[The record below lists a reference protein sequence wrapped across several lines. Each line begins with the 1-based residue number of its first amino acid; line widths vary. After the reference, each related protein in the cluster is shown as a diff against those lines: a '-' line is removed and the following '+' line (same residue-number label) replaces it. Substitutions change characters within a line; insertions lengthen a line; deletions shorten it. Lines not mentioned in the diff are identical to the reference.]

1 MEWKS
6 KRMQRWADDNISY
19 IRSTERKKFAWF
31 PVACKESS
39 SWVWLDWYWYL
50 TYPSNLGGFR
60 KKPIRPVRKEGE

>member
-6 KRMQRWADDNISY
+6 KRMQRWAEDNTAY

-31 PVACKESS
+31 PAGCVESN
-39 SWVWLDWYWYL
+39 SWVWLDWYWYR

-60 KKPIRPVRKEGE
+60 YIPTRPVRKEGE